1 MLVPNLCYPAYTAY
15 NETVGVINVP
25 YHFDTSS
32 ENITVIYIMIYLINY
47 ILSQYDNLS
56 RALEIGRAEHGVVKS
71 LLIVNPHNPT
81 GKLLNHK
88 QMEEVVQF
96 CVENQL
102 VLIACEMVNTLDRKS
117 EFISFLNVIT
127 KMPKPYNQLEYF
139 SVNSVS
145 NSFNK

>member
-1 MLVPNLCYPAYTAY
+1 
-15 NETVGVINVP
+15 
-25 YHFDTSS
+25 
-32 ENITVIYIMIYLINY
+32 
-47 ILSQYDNLS
+47 
-56 RALEIGRAEHGVVKS
+56 
-71 LLIVNPHNPT
+71 
-81 GKLLNHK
+81 
-88 QMEEVVQF
+88 MEEVVQF